1 MKIFGRR
8 AAIVSATFCLA
19 LSAAT
24 NASADDS
31 FAYKG
36 PVEKF
41 TYQGPLIT
49 LRLSHSAPATF
60 PTIKTTLIPWTK
72 MVEKESNGKIRV
84 ETYFNGT
91 LHSAKD
97 GFKAAVND
105 ITDFTPAYTMYQAGS
120 FQLHHV
126 LGLPFAFPNAAVGS
140 RVAEELYP
148 KYFKKEYEAM
158 GVYLASYNVTSAY
171 NLFTK
176 KPVRSLEDLKAMKI
190 RSSGGSGTTLINML
204 GAVAVTTP
212 APEAYAAFQR
222 GIVDGVAF
230 YDTGAIGYRVHEVSK
245 YMTVL
250 NMNNSPLAYA
260 FNRKTFD
267 GYPPEVKRF
276 IYNMLRRL
284 NQMSG
289 NAFDEH
295 DAISRKVIEE
305 SGVKVVRPTPEQL
318 GHWRAAAE
326 PMWEAFIKENEAKGL
341 PARQLVNDLRAL
353 TAKYSSW
360 TPEQLLKLSVE
371 NPVHGIIDG
380 M

>member
-1 MKIFGRR
+1 MKYSTRLMIMSVCAPIALLASMNAD
-8 AAIVSATFCLA
+8 AAEAFTY
-19 LSAAT
+19 
-24 NASADDS
+24 N
-31 FAYKG
+31 G
-36 PVEKF
+36 PV
-41 TYQGPLIT
+41 IT

-60 PTIKTTLIPWTK
+60 PTIKTTLDPWTE

-84 ETYFNGT
+84 EKYYGGV

-126 LGLPFAFPNAAVGS
+126 LGLPFAFPNAVVAS

-158 GVYLASYNVTSAY
+158 GVYLANYSVTGAY
-171 NLFTK
+171 NLFSK
-176 KPVRSLEDLKAMKI
+176 KPVRTIEDLKGMKI
-190 RSSGGSGTTLINML
+190 RSSGGSGTTMIKAL
-204 GAVAVTTP
+204 GGAPVTTP

-222 GIVDGVAF
+222 GVVDGVAF
-230 YDTGAIGYRVHEVSK
+230 YDTGAIGYRIHEVAK
-245 YMTVL
+245 YETEL
-250 NMNNSPLAYA
+250 KLNNSPLAYA

-267 GYPPEVKRF
+267 SYPQEVKHF
-276 IYNMLRRL
+276 MYTMLRRL

-289 NAFDEH
+289 NGFDEH
-295 DAISRKVIEE
+295 DALSRKVIEE
-305 SGVKVVRPTPEQL
+305 KGIKVITPPPEEL
-318 GHWRAAAE
+318 ARWKAAVE
-326 PMWEAFIKENEAKGL
+326 PMWEEFITENEAKGL
-341 PARQLVNDLRAL
+341 PARQLVADLRAL
-353 TAKYSSW
+353 TKKYENW
-360 TPEQLLKLSVE
+360 TPQQLMQLAKE

>member
-1 MKIFGRR
+1 MKVFGRT
-8 AAIVSATFCLA
+8 AAVSVAVSFMLLGGVGA
-19 LSAAT
+19 KAQD
-24 NASADDS
+24 N

-36 PVEKF
+36 PVEKLN
-41 TYQGPLIT
+41 YQGPPIT

-120 FQLHHV
+120 FNLHHV

-176 KPVRSLEDLKAMKI
+176 KPVRALEDVKSMKI
-190 RSSGGSGTTLINML
+190 RSSGGSGTALINLL

-222 GIVDGVAF
+222 GVVDGVAF

-267 GYPPEVKRF
+267 SYPPEVKRF
-276 IYNMLRRL
+276 MYNMLRRL

-289 NAFDEH
+289 NAFDQH

-305 SGVKVVRPTPEQL
+305 SGVKVVSPTPEQL
-318 GHWRAAAE
+318 AQWKAAAE
-326 PMWEAFIKENEAKGL
+326 PMWETFIKENEAKGL

-353 TAKYSSW
+353 TAKYSNW
-360 TPEQLLKLSVE
+360 TPEQLLKHAAE
-371 NPVHGIIDG
+371 NPVRGIIDG